1 MLEEKDKKKKATNN
15 IYNNGQ
21 TDIKAY
27 FFWISLI
34 IFMFIS
40 GFFYAI
46 KNNICKLLCCL
57 RIKQIEDHE
66 SHENNGKKSKEK
78 LSKNKKQK
86 EK

>member
-1 MLEEKDKKKKATNN
+1 MLEGKDKKKKATNN
-15 IYNNGQ
+15 INNNEQ
-21 TDIKAY
+21 TGIKAY

-46 KNNICKLLCCL
+46 KNIIFKLLCCL
-57 RIKQIEDHE
+57 RIKQIQDHE
-66 SHENNGKKSKEK
+66 SHENIGKKSKEK
-78 LSKNKKQK
+78 LSQNKKQK